1 VFTLVLELPVFV
13 LMFVFA
19 LTLVFVVA
27 VTAFLTSGVAQDDTR
42 ETAAKASKNGDIL
55 ISFTYILF

>member
-1 VFTLVLELPVFV
+1 
-13 LMFVFA
+13 MFVFA
-19 LTLVFVVA
+19 LALVFVVA